1 VVAEHVFASLARV
14 AVPTDR
20 TITLDGVRT
29 AVATFAAS
37 FGADGSDTGLV
48 VVTGD
53 EVDLSLVEHR
63 RALHRWL
70 NGWGC
75 RIRYARPGEPDLFD
89 AGVATWWSQRR
100 SDLASVTDSL
110 SALGDDEISRLGAAF
125 EDLTALP
132 IARNT
137 AGTERTMGATAS
149 AKALYAL
156 RPRAVMPWDL
166 AIAERLHG
174 GRDATAFVA
183 HLTLGRDWARQL
195 MQESGWDEARLA
207 AELGQPGAS
216 LARLLD
222 QYCYVRFTLDRRSR
236 TTP

>member
-1 VVAEHVFASLARV
+1 VFTSLG
-14 AVPTDR
+14 AVDR
-20 TITLDGVRT
+20 STQELRDATGRDLDLGVP
-29 AVATFAAS
+29 S
-37 FGADGSDTGLV
+37 
-48 VVTGD
+48 
-53 EVDLSLVEHR
+53 HR
-63 RALHRWL
+63 DALLRWL
-70 NGWGC
+70 NAWGC

-156 RPRAVMPWDL
+156 KPRAVMPWDL

-195 MQESGWDEARLA
+195 LQESGWNEARLA

>member
-1 VVAEHVFASLARV
+1 MEHVFASLTCV
-14 AVPTDR
+14 SVPTDR
-20 TITLDGVRT
+20 TIALDGVRT

-37 FGADGSDTGLV
+37 FGADGSDSSPVL
-48 VVTGD
+48 VTGD
-53 EVDLSLVEHR
+53 DVDLSLVEHR

-70 NGWGC
+70 NAWGC

-89 AGVATWWSQRR
+89 VSVAAWWSRR
-100 SDLASVTDSL
+100 RPDLAVVTDSL
-110 SALGDDEISRLGAAF
+110 SELGDDEINRLGAAF
-125 EDLTALP
+125 EDLGSLP
-132 IARNT
+132 IARSA
-137 AGTERTMGATAS
+137 AGIHRTMGATAS

-195 MQESGWDEARLA
+195 LQESGWDEARLA

-222 QYCYVRFTLDRRSR
+222 QYCYVRFTLGA
-236 TTP
+236 

>member
-1 VVAEHVFASLARV
+1 V
-14 AVPTDR
+14 AVSTDR
-20 TITLDGVRT
+20 TITFDGVRT
-29 AVATFAAS
+29 AVASFAAS
-37 FGADGSDTGLV
+37 FGADGSDSSLV

-63 RALHRWL
+63 GALHRWL

-75 RIRYARPGEPDLFD
+75 RIRYARPGEPDRFD
-89 AGVATWWSQRR
+89 AGVAAWWSQHR
-100 SDLASVTDSL
+100 SDLATVTDSL
-110 SALGDDEISRLGAAF
+110 SELGDEEITRLGVAF
-125 EDLTALP
+125 EDLSSLP
-132 IARNT
+132 IARN
-137 AGTERTMGATAS
+137 AVGTERTMGATAS

-183 HLTLGRDWARQL
+183 HLTLGREWARQL
-195 MQESGWDEARLA
+195 LRESGRDEAVLA

-222 QYCYVRFTLDRRSR
+222 QYCYVRFTLDRRSS
-236 TTP
+236 TTS